1 MDKKALGHLKPFLVR
16 IKEKFPKAKML
27 LFGSRARDDFRKD
40 SDYDLLVV
48 SPEFKP
54 RRLVDRMV
62 DIYQLQEEALN
73 VEVICLTPKEF
84 QERSKGPTMIA
95 KIREQAVE
103 LEV

>member
-1 MDKKALGHLKPFLVR
+1 MDKKALEHLKPFLIR
-16 IKEKFPKAKML
+16 IKKKFPKAKIL

-48 SPEFKP
+48 SPKFKSQ
-54 RRLVDRMV
+54 RFVDRMV
-62 DIYQLQEEALN
+62 DIYNLQEEELN

-95 KIREQAVE
+95 EIREQAVE